1 MIAITNG
8 IVLRKLKYGDSSQII
23 QVFTQRF
30 GLQSYILKG
39 LGRNKKSTA
48 KGNLIFPAALLEW
61 NVYYREERQI
71 KLIKDVHPSYFYK
84 SLSEDIIKNSVA
96 VFAMEVLHNL
106 LIADDLQLDLFDFTK
121 TFLIALDEE
130 QSQFVANYPLFF
142 LVQSG
147 RLAGYQLHGEYSAA
161 TPFLNF
167 REGRFSSVEEPSN
180 IPILTDRLPLMSAVN
195 TAHSLAEI
203 RNIRMSQSHRQ
214 AILQQFLAFFEM
226 HMPHFRPLKSVA
238 VLSGILS

>member
-39 LGRNKKSTA
+39 LGRDKKSTA

-61 NVYYREERQI
+61 NVYYKEERQI

-106 LIADDLQLDLFDFTK
+106 LIPDDVQLELFDLTK
-121 TFLIALDEE
+121 AFLIALDEE
-130 QSQFVANYPLFF
+130 QPKAVGNYPLFF
-142 LVQSG
+142 LIQSG
-147 RLAGYQLHGEYSAA
+147 RLAGYHLQGAYSAA

-167 REGRFSSVEEPSN
+167 REGRFSSLEEPGYMPVLMDS
-180 IPILTDRLPLMSAVN
+180 LPLMSAVN
-195 TAHSLAEI
+195 AAQSLEEI
-203 RNIRMSQSHRQ
+203 SGIRMSHEHRQ
-214 AILQQFLAFFEM
+214 VILQQLLAFFEM

>member
-23 QVFTQRF
+23 HVFTQRF

-48 KGNLIFPAALLEW
+48 KGNLLFPAALLKW
-61 NVYYREERQI
+61 NVYYKEERHI

-84 SLSEDIIKNSVA
+84 SLCEDIVKNSVA

-106 LIADDLQLDLFDFTK
+106 LIPDDVQPELFDFTRE
-121 TFLIALDEE
+121 FLIALDQEG
-130 QSQFVANYPLFF
+130 QHAVANYPLFF

-147 RLAGYQLHGEYSAA
+147 RIAGYQLLGQYSDT
-161 TPFLNF
+161 TPFLDL
-167 REGRFSSVEEPSN
+167 REGRFSSINEPGSV
-180 IPILTDRLPLMSAVN
+180 PILADRLPVMSAVN
-195 TAHSLAEI
+195 AALSLAEI
-203 RNIRMSQSHRQ
+203 RNIRMGQGCRQ

-226 HMPHFRPLKSVA
+226 HMPHFRTLKSVA

>member
-23 QVFTQRF
+23 HVFTQRF

-39 LGRNKKSTA
+39 LGRNKESTA

-61 NVYYREERQI
+61 NVYYKEERHI

-84 SLSEDIIKNSVA
+84 RLSEDIIKNSVA

-106 LIADDLQLDLFDFTK
+106 LIPDDIQPELFAFTHA
-121 TFLIALDEE
+121 FLIALDGE
-130 QSQFVANYPLFF
+130 QQSVANYPLFF

-161 TPFLNF
+161 TPFLNLL
-167 REGRFSSVEEPSN
+167 EGRFSSVEGPAN
-180 IPILTDRLPLMSAVN
+180 IIVHVDSLPVVSAVN
-195 TAHSLAEI
+195 AAQSLPEI
-203 RNIRMSQSHRQ
+203 QNIRMGQTQRQ
-214 AILQQFLAFFEM
+214 AVLQQFLTFFEL